1 MNSKKENPKKVT
13 SFRLSDKHKELIRV
27 SAYANGC
34 SRTKVVED
42 ALNNYYRIKR

>member
-1 MNSKKENPKKVT
+1 MNKKSNTKKVT
-13 SFRLSDKHKELIRV
+13 SFRLSDKHKQLIKV

-42 ALNNYYRIKR
+42 ALNNYYRLKK